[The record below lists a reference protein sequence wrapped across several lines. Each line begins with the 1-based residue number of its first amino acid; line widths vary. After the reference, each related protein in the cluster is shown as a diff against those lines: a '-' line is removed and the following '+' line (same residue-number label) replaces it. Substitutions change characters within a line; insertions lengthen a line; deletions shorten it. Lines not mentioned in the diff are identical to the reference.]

1 MKLLTLTIG
10 KKLGLSF
17 GIILLLMTISASIT
31 YSLIIDNE
39 NIQDKVVNL
48 RMKTVLLG
56 KDVINGINESLAS
69 LRGYMILGNDEN
81 KAKAMQSTRQLSW
94 KSIDNAINE
103 YDMLAK
109 NWTVPAN
116 VKRLQD
122 IKSELSAFKIAQ
134 QEIEDISHT
143 DANIESYHL
152 LLTYAAPRASQI
164 LSYITA
170 IIDEESKLKATS
182 ARKSLLKNL
191 ADTRG
196 SFAIGLAN
204 IRAYLLSGDD
214 VFKTNFE
221 AKWQVNENSV
231 NGINENQSF
240 LFTMSQQKSWDE
252 FISVRNEFKN
262 LPAQMFHLRSAE
274 DWNKAN
280 YWLGTK
286 AAPRASKILSLLSE
300 MKVSQDQL
308 LSNDITEAQS
318 LVQTLKSTL
327 IFLTLTSLILG
338 IVCSVMFSRDL
349 LMRLGSILTR
359 AKHIAD
365 GDMTGEPLTVKGK
378 DELSDLTSAIN
389 QMSLSLSDLVQKT
402 ADSMVEASKGTNKIL
417 VANQEMASGINE
429 QTAQMEQIAAA
440 VEELSNSSSEVA
452 NNCVNASDS
461 STKALELAK
470 SGDSIVQNTLAQM
483 VLIKDAFDDSST
495 ALTSLSQQ
503 SKEIEDILS
512 VIKGIA
518 DQTNLLA
525 LNAAIEAAR
534 AGEQGR
540 GFAVVADEVRQLAG
554 RTTEATSEVEGAIE
568 SMRRESESAV
578 SIMAE
583 GSVKVEQGV
592 AMTNNAASALGNII
606 TSVDNVVEQIQA
618 IAATAEE
625 QSMTTIEVAQ
635 NTESVSSVSQQVEN
649 SISNVV
655 DMSNS
660 VTQDTEIKV
669 KELLAMV

>member
-1 MKLLTLTIG
+1 
-10 KKLGLSF
+10 
-17 GIILLLMTISASIT
+17 MTISASIT

-69 LRGYMILGNDEN
+69 LRGYMILGSNPK
-81 KAKAMQSTRQLSW
+81 KAKAMQSTRQSAW
-94 KSIDNAINE
+94 KRIDNAINE

-122 IKSELSAFKIAQ
+122 IKSELAVFKIAQ

-143 DANIESYHL
+143 DSNIESYHL
-152 LLTYAAPRASQI
+152 LLTDAAPRASQM
-164 LSYITA
+164 LAYITA

-231 NGINENQSF
+231 NTITENQSF
-240 LFTMSQQKSWDE
+240 LFTMSQQKSWDA
-252 FISVRNEFKN
+252 FISIRNEFKN
-262 LPAQMFHLRSAE
+262 LPAQMFNLRSGE

-286 AAPRASKILSLLSE
+286 AAPRASRILSLLSE

-327 IFLTLTSLILG
+327 IFLTLSSLILG
-338 IVCSVMFSRDL
+338 VVCSVMFSRDL

-365 GDMTGEPLTVKGK
+365 GDMAGEPLTVKGK

-389 QMSLSLSDLVQKT
+389 QMSSSLSDLVQKT

-417 VANQEMASGINE
+417 VANQEMASGINV

-440 VEELSNSSSEVA
+440 VEELSNSSLEVA
-452 NNCVNASDS
+452 SNCVSASDS

-483 VLIKDAFDDSST
+483 VLIKGAFDDSST
-495 ALTSLSQQ
+495 AITSLSQQ

-568 SMRRESESAV
+568 SMRRETENAV
-578 SIMAE
+578 SMMVE
-583 GSVKVEQGV
+583 GSIKVEQGV
-592 AMTNNAASALGNII
+592 EMTNDAASALGNII

-635 NTESVSSVSQQVEN
+635 NTESVSSVSQQVES

-655 DMSNS
+655 DMSNM
-660 VTQDTEIKV
+660 VTQGTENKA

>member
-1 MKLLTLTIG
+1 MKILTLTIG

-69 LRGYMILGNDEN
+69 LRGYMILGNNPE
-81 KAKAMQSTRQLSW
+81 KAEAMQSTRQSAW
-94 KSIDNAINE
+94 KRIDNAIDE

-122 IKSELSAFKIAQ
+122 IKSELAVFKIAQ

-143 DANIESYHL
+143 DDNIESYHL
-152 LLTYAAPRASQI
+152 LLTDAAPRASQM
-164 LSYITA
+164 LAYITA

-221 AKWQVNENSV
+221 AKWQVNEKSV
-231 NGINENQSF
+231 NAITKNQSL
-240 LFTMSQQKSWDE
+240 LFTMSQQTSWDE
-252 FISVRNEFKN
+252 FISIRNEFKN
-262 LPAQMFHLRSAE
+262 LPAQMFNLRSGE

-300 MKVSQDQL
+300 MKVSQVQL
-308 LSNDITEAQS
+308 LSNDIAEAQG

-327 IFLTLTSLILG
+327 IYLTLTSLILG
-338 IVCSVMFSRDL
+338 VVCSVMFSRDL
-349 LMRLGSILTR
+349 LMRLGGILTR
-359 AKHIAD
+359 AKDIAD

-402 ADSMVEASKGTNKIL
+402 AGSMVEASKGTNKIL

-429 QTAQMEQIAAA
+429 QTAQMEQISAA
-440 VEELSNSSSEVA
+440 VEELSNSYFEVA

-495 ALTSLSQQ
+495 AITSLSQQ
-503 SKEIEDILS
+503 NKEIEDILS

-540 GFAVVADEVRQLAG
+540 GFAVVADEVRQLAS

-568 SMRRESESAV
+568 SMRRETENAV
-578 SIMAE
+578 NIMAE
-583 GSVKVEQGV
+583 GSVKVDQGV
-592 AMTNNAASALGNII
+592 EMTNEAASALGNII
-606 TSVDNVVEQIQA
+606 TSVDNVVEQVQA

-625 QSMTTIEVAQ
+625 QSMTTAEVAQ
-635 NTESVSSVSQQVEN
+635 NTESISSVSQQVEN

-655 DMSNS
+655 DMSNA
-660 VTQDTEIKV
+660 VTQDTEMKA

>member
-1 MKLLTLTIG
+1 
-10 KKLGLSF
+10 
-17 GIILLLMTISASIT
+17 MTISAGVT

-39 NIQDKVVNL
+39 NIQNKVINL

-56 KDVINGINESLAS
+56 KDVINGVNESLAG
-69 LRGYMILGNDEN
+69 LRGYMILGNNPN
-81 KAKAMQSTRQLSW
+81 KAKAMQDTRQSAW
-94 KSIDNAINE
+94 NNIENAIKE
-103 YDMLAK
+103 YDILAK

-116 VKRLQD
+116 VKRLQV
-122 IKSELSAFKIAQ
+122 IKSELAAFKTAQ

-152 LLTYAAPRASQI
+152 LLTEAAPRASI
-164 LSYITA
+164 MLANITA
-170 IIDEESKLKATS
+170 MIDEETQLKATN

-196 SFAIGLAN
+196 YFAIGLAN

-214 VFKTNFE
+214 VFKRNFE
-221 AKWQVNENSV
+221 AKWKVNEIS
-231 NGINENQSF
+231 INKINNIQPS
-240 LFTMSQQKSWDE
+240 LLTKSQQKLWNE

-262 LPAQMFHLRSAE
+262 LPAQMFNLRSRE

-300 MKVSQDQL
+300 MKESQDQL
-308 LSNDITEAQS
+308 LSNDIAEAKN
-318 LVQTLKSTL
+318 LVHTLKSTL
-327 IFLTLTSLILG
+327 IFITLTSLILG
-338 IVCSVMFSRDL
+338 VVCSIIFSRDL

-359 AKHIAD
+359 AEHIAD
-365 GDMTGEPLTVKGK
+365 GDMTGEPLTAMGK
-378 DELSDLTSAIN
+378 DELSDLTTAIN
-389 QMSLSLSDLVQKT
+389 QMSLSLSNLVQKT

-429 QTAQMEQIAAA
+429 QTAQIEQIAAA

-470 SGDSIVQNTLAQM
+470 SGDSVVQNTLSQM
-483 VLIKDAFDDSST
+483 VLIKDAFESSST
-495 ALTSLSQQ
+495 AITSLSQQ

-568 SMRRESESAV
+568 SMRRETESAV
-578 SIMAE
+578 TMMAE
-583 GSVKVEQGV
+583 GGVKVEQGV
-592 AMTNNAASALGNII
+592 EMTNDAASSLGNII

-625 QSMTTIEVAQ
+625 QSMTTAEVAQ

-655 DMSNS
+655 NMSNT
-660 VTQDTEIKV
+660 VTQNTGK
-669 KELLAMV
+669 KANELLAMV

>member
-1 MKLLTLTIG
+1 MNLLTLTIG

-69 LRGYMILGNDEN
+69 LRGYMILGSNPK
-81 KAKAMQSTRQLSW
+81 KAKAMQSTRQSAW
-94 KSIDNAINE
+94 KRIDNAINE

-122 IKSELSAFKIAQ
+122 IKSELAVFKIAQ

-143 DANIESYHL
+143 DSNIESYHL
-152 LLTYAAPRASQI
+152 LLTDAAPRASQM
-164 LSYITA
+164 LAYITA

-231 NGINENQSF
+231 NTITENQSF
-240 LFTMSQQKSWDE
+240 LFTMSQQKSWDA
-252 FISVRNEFKN
+252 FISIRNEFKN
-262 LPAQMFHLRSAE
+262 LPAQMFNLRSGE

-286 AAPRASKILSLLSE
+286 AAPRASRILSLLSE

-327 IFLTLTSLILG
+327 IFLTLSSLILG
-338 IVCSVMFSRDL
+338 VVCSVMFSRDL

-365 GDMTGEPLTVKGK
+365 GDMAGEPLTVKGK

-389 QMSLSLSDLVQKT
+389 QMSSSLSDLVQKT

-417 VANQEMASGINE
+417 VANQEMASGINV

-440 VEELSNSSSEVA
+440 VEELSNSSLEVA
-452 NNCVNASDS
+452 SNCVSASDS

-483 VLIKDAFDDSST
+483 VLIKGAFDDSST
-495 ALTSLSQQ
+495 AITSLSQQ

-568 SMRRESESAV
+568 SMRRETENAV
-578 SIMAE
+578 SMMVE
-583 GSVKVEQGV
+583 GSIKVEQGV
-592 AMTNNAASALGNII
+592 EMTNDAASALGNII

-635 NTESVSSVSQQVEN
+635 NTESVSSVSQQVES

-655 DMSNS
+655 DMSNM
-660 VTQDTEIKV
+660 VTQGTENKA

>member
-1 MKLLTLTIG
+1 LTLTIG

-17 GIILLLMTISASIT
+17 GMILLLMTISACIT

-39 NIQDKVVNL
+39 NIQDKVVSL

-69 LRGYMILGNDEN
+69 LRGYMILGNDPN
-81 KAKAMQSTRQLSW
+81 KAKAMQSTRQSSW
-94 KSIDNAINE
+94 SVIDSAIAE
-103 YDMLAK
+103 YDVLAK

-116 VKRLQD
+116 VKLLQD
-122 IKSELSAFKIAQ
+122 IKSELAAFRIAQ
-134 QEIEDISHT
+134 QEIEDISQT
-143 DANIESYHL
+143 DENIQSYHL
-152 LLTYAAPRASQI
+152 LLTDAAPRASQM
-164 LSYITA
+164 LAYITA
-170 IIDEESKLKATS
+170 IINEESELKAS
-182 ARKSLLKNL
+182 RERKSLLKNL

-221 AKWQVNENSV
+221 AKWQVNEDS
-231 NGINENQSF
+231 INAINKNQSF
-240 LFTMSQQKSWDE
+240 LFTMSQQKTWNE
-252 FISVRNEFKN
+252 FISVRDEFKN
-262 LPAQMFHLRSAE
+262 LPVQMFHLRSAE

-286 AAPRASKILSLLSE
+286 AAPRASRILSLLNK
-300 MKVSQDQL
+300 MKISQEQL
-308 LSNDITEAQS
+308 LSNDIAEAQN

-338 IVCSVMFSRDL
+338 ILCSVMFSRDL
-349 LMRLGSILTR
+349 LMRLAGILTR

-365 GDMTGEPLTVKGK
+365 GDMTGEPLIVKGK

-402 ADSMVEASKGTNKIL
+402 ANSMVEASQGTSKIL
-417 VANQEMASGINE
+417 VANQEMATGINE

-452 NNCVNASDS
+452 NNCVNASES

-470 SGDSIVQNTLAQM
+470 SGDNIVQNTLAQM
-483 VLIKDAFDDSST
+483 VSIKGAFDDSST
-495 ALTSLSQQ
+495 AITSLSQQ

-568 SMRRESESAV
+568 SMRRETENAV
-578 SIMAE
+578 SMMAE
-583 GSVKVEQGV
+583 GSIKVEQGV
-592 AMTNNAASALGNII
+592 EMTNDAASALGNII

-625 QSMTTIEVAQ
+625 QSMTTNEVAQ
-635 NTESVSSVSQQVEN
+635 NTESVSSVSQQVET

-655 DMSNS
+655 NMSNR
-660 VTQDTEIKV
+660 VTQGTETKA

>member
-1 MKLLTLTIG
+1 
-10 KKLGLSF
+10 
-17 GIILLLMTISASIT
+17 MTISANIT

-69 LRGYMILGNDEN
+69 LRGYMILGSNPK
-81 KAKAMQSTRQLSW
+81 KAKAMQSTRQSAW
-94 KSIDNAINE
+94 KRIDNAINE

-122 IKSELSAFKIAQ
+122 IKSELAVFKIAQ

-143 DANIESYHL
+143 DSNIESYHL
-152 LLTYAAPRASQI
+152 LLTDAAPRASQM
-164 LSYITA
+164 LAYITA

-231 NGINENQSF
+231 NTITENQSF
-240 LFTMSQQKSWDE
+240 LFTMSQQKSWDA
-252 FISVRNEFKN
+252 FISIRNEFKN
-262 LPAQMFHLRSAE
+262 LPAQMFNLRSGE

-286 AAPRASKILSLLSE
+286 AAPRASRILSLLSE

-327 IFLTLTSLILG
+327 IFLTLSSLILG
-338 IVCSVMFSRDL
+338 VVCSVMFSRDL

-365 GDMTGEPLTVKGK
+365 GDMAGEPLTVKGK

-389 QMSLSLSDLVQKT
+389 QMSSSLSDLVQKT

-417 VANQEMASGINE
+417 VANQEMASGINV

-440 VEELSNSSSEVA
+440 VEELSNSSLEVA
-452 NNCVNASDS
+452 SNCVSASDS

-483 VLIKDAFDDSST
+483 VLIKGAFDDSST
-495 ALTSLSQQ
+495 AITSLSQQ

-568 SMRRESESAV
+568 SMRRETENAV
-578 SIMAE
+578 SMMVE
-583 GSVKVEQGV
+583 GSIKVEQGV
-592 AMTNNAASALGNII
+592 EMTNDAASALGNII

-635 NTESVSSVSQQVEN
+635 NTESVSSVSQQVES

-655 DMSNS
+655 DMSNM
-660 VTQDTEIKV
+660 VTQGTENKA

>member
-1 MKLLTLTIG
+1 MTLTIG
-10 KKLGLSF
+10 KKIGLSF
-17 GIILLLMTISASIT
+17 GIILLLMTISAGVT

-39 NIQDKVVNL
+39 NIQNKVVNL

-56 KDVINGINESLAS
+56 KDVINGVNESLAG
-69 LRGYMILGNDEN
+69 LRGYMILGNNPN
-81 KAKAMQSTRQLSW
+81 KAKAMQDTRQSAW
-94 KSIDNAINE
+94 NNIENAIKE
-103 YDMLAK
+103 YDILAK

-116 VKRLQD
+116 VKRLQV
-122 IKSELSAFKIAQ
+122 IKSELAAFKTAQ

-152 LLTYAAPRASQI
+152 LLTEAAPRASI
-164 LSYITA
+164 MLANITA
-170 IIDEESKLKATS
+170 MIDEETQLKATN

-214 VFKTNFE
+214 VFKRNFE
-221 AKWQVNENSV
+221 AKWKVNEIS
-231 NGINENQSF
+231 INKINDNQPS
-240 LFTMSQQKSWDE
+240 LLTKSQQKLWNE

-262 LPAQMFHLRSAE
+262 LPAQMFNLRSRD

-300 MKVSQDQL
+300 MKESQDQL
-308 LSNDITEAQS
+308 LSNDIAEAKN
-318 LVQTLKSTL
+318 LVHTLKSTL
-327 IFLTLTSLILG
+327 IFITLTSLILG
-338 IVCSVMFSRDL
+338 VVCSVIFSRDL

-359 AKHIAD
+359 AEHIAD
-365 GDMTGEPLTVKGK
+365 GDMTGEPLTAMGK
-378 DELSDLTSAIN
+378 DELSDLTTAIN
-389 QMSLSLSDLVQKT
+389 QMSLSLSNLVQKT

-429 QTAQMEQIAAA
+429 QTAQIEQIAAA

-470 SGDSIVQNTLAQM
+470 SGDSVVQNTLSQM
-483 VLIKDAFDDSST
+483 VLIKDAFESSST
-495 ALTSLSQQ
+495 AITSLSQQ

-554 RTTEATSEVEGAIE
+554 RTTEATSKVEGAIE
-568 SMRRESESAV
+568 SMRRETESAV
-578 SIMAE
+578 TMMAE
-583 GSVKVEQGV
+583 GGVKVEQGV
-592 AMTNNAASALGNII
+592 EMTNDAASSLGNII

-625 QSMTTIEVAQ
+625 QSMTTAEVAQ

-655 DMSNS
+655 NMSNT
-660 VTQDTEIKV
+660 VTQNTGK
-669 KELLAMV
+669 KANELLAMV

>member
-1 MKLLTLTIG
+1 LTLTIG

-17 GIILLLMTISASIT
+17 GIILLLMTLSASIT

-39 NIQDKVVNL
+39 KIQDKVVNL

-69 LRGYMILGNDEN
+69 LRGYMILGNDPK
-81 KAKAMQSTRQLSW
+81 KAKAMKSSRQSAWNR
-94 KSIDNAINE
+94 IDSAIAE
-103 YDMLAK
+103 YDLIAK
-109 NWTVPAN
+109 SWTVPAN
-116 VKRLQD
+116 VKLLQD
-122 IKSELSAFKIAQ
+122 IKTELAAFKIAQ
-134 QEIEDISHT
+134 QEIEDISQT

-152 LLTYAAPRASQI
+152 LLTDAAPRASQM
-164 LSYITA
+164 LVYITA
-170 IIDEESKLKATS
+170 IIDEESKLEATR

-221 AKWQVNENSV
+221 AKWQVNDNSV
-231 NGINENQSF
+231 NAINANQHS
-240 LFTMSQQKSWDE
+240 LFTMSQQKLWKE

-262 LPAQMFHLRSAE
+262 LPVQMFHLRSGE

-286 AAPRASKILSLLSE
+286 AAPKASKILSLLSK
-300 MKVSQDQL
+300 MKVSQEQL
-308 LSNDITEAQS
+308 LSNDITNAQN
-318 LVQTLKSTL
+318 LVQTLKSTM

-338 IVCSVMFSRDL
+338 VLCSVMFSRDL
-349 LMRLGSILTR
+349 LMRLGGILTR

-365 GDMTGEPLTVKGK
+365 GDMTGKPLTVKGK

-389 QMSLSLSDLVQKT
+389 QMSFSLSNLVQKT
-402 ADSMVEASKGTNKIL
+402 ANSMVEASQGTSKIL

-470 SGDSIVQNTLAQM
+470 SGDNIVQNTLAQM
-483 VLIKDAFDDSST
+483 VLIKDAFDNSST
-495 ALTSLSQQ
+495 AITSLSQQ

-568 SMRRESESAV
+568 SMRRETDNAV
-578 SIMAE
+578 SMMAE

-592 AMTNNAASALGNII
+592 EMTNDSASALANII

-635 NTESVSSVSQQVEN
+635 NTESVSSVSQQVET

-655 DMSNS
+655 NMSNM
-660 VTQDTEIKV
+660 VTQGTETKA

>member
-1 MKLLTLTIG
+1 MNLLTLTIG

-69 LRGYMILGNDEN
+69 LRGYMILGSNPK
-81 KAKAMQSTRQLSW
+81 KAKAMQSTRQSAW
-94 KSIDNAINE
+94 KRIDNAINE

-109 NWTVPAN
+109 NWTVPTN

-122 IKSELSAFKIAQ
+122 IKSELAVFKIAQ

-143 DANIESYHL
+143 DSNIESYHL
-152 LLTYAAPRASQI
+152 LLTDAAPRASQM
-164 LSYITA
+164 LAYITA

-231 NGINENQSF
+231 NTITENQSF
-240 LFTMSQQKSWDE
+240 LFTMSQQKSWDA
-252 FISVRNEFKN
+252 FISIRNEFKN
-262 LPAQMFHLRSAE
+262 LPAQMFNLRSGE

-286 AAPRASKILSLLSE
+286 AAPRASRILSLLSE

-327 IFLTLTSLILG
+327 IFLTLSSLILG
-338 IVCSVMFSRDL
+338 VVCSVMFSRDL

-365 GDMTGEPLTVKGK
+365 GDMAGEPLTVKGK

-389 QMSLSLSDLVQKT
+389 QMSSSLSDLVQKT

-417 VANQEMASGINE
+417 VANQEMASGINV

-440 VEELSNSSSEVA
+440 VEELSNSSLEVA
-452 NNCVNASDS
+452 SNCVSASDS

-483 VLIKDAFDDSST
+483 VLIKGAFDDSST
-495 ALTSLSQQ
+495 AITSLSQQ

-568 SMRRESESAV
+568 SMRRETENAV
-578 SIMAE
+578 SMMVE
-583 GSVKVEQGV
+583 GSIKVEQGV
-592 AMTNNAASALGNII
+592 EMTNDAASALGNII

-635 NTESVSSVSQQVEN
+635 NTESVSSVSQQVES

-655 DMSNS
+655 DMSNM
-660 VTQDTEIKV
+660 VTQGTENKA

>member
-1 MKLLTLTIG
+1 MTLTIG
-10 KKLGLSF
+10 KKLGFSF
-17 GIILLLMTISASIT
+17 GIILLLMTISAVVT

-39 NIQDKVVNL
+39 KIQNKVVNL

-56 KDVINGINESLAS
+56 KDVINGINESLAG
-69 LRGYMILGNDEN
+69 LRGYMILGNNPN
-81 KAKAMQSTRQLSW
+81 KAKAMQSTRLLAW
-94 KSIDNAINE
+94 DNIENAIKE
-103 YDMLAK
+103 YDILAK

-122 IKSELSAFKIAQ
+122 IKSELDAFKAAQ

-152 LLTYAAPRASQI
+152 LLTDAAPRASI
-164 LSYITA
+164 MLANITA

-182 ARKSLLKNL
+182 TRKSLLINL

-214 VFKTNFE
+214 IFKTNFE
-221 AKWQVNENSV
+221 AKWKMNENSV
-231 NGINENQSF
+231 NNINESQAS
-240 LFTMSQQKSWDE
+240 LFTTNQQKTWNE
-252 FISVRNEFKN
+252 FIAIRNEFKN
-262 LPAQMFHLRSAE
+262 IPEQMFNLRSGD

-286 AAPRASKILSLLSE
+286 AAPKASKILSLLSE
-300 MKVSQDQL
+300 MKISQDKL
-308 LSNDITEAQS
+308 LSNDIAEAKS

-327 IFLTLTSLILG
+327 IVFTLVSLILG
-338 IVCSVMFSRDL
+338 VVCSVIFSRDL
-349 LMRLGSILTR
+349 LMRLGCILTR
-359 AKHIAD
+359 AAHIAD

-389 QMSLSLSDLVQKT
+389 QMSLSLSSLVQKT

-429 QTAQMEQIAAA
+429 QTAQIEQIAAA

-461 STKALELAK
+461 SIKTLELAK
-470 SGDSIVQNTLAQM
+470 SGDIVVQNTLSQM

-495 ALTSLSQQ
+495 AITSLSQQ

-568 SMRRESESAV
+568 SMRRETENAV
-578 SIMAE
+578 TMMTE
-583 GSVKVEQGV
+583 GGTKVEQGV
-592 AMTNNAASALGNII
+592 EMTNEAASSLGNII

-625 QSMTTIEVAQ
+625 QSMTTAEVAQ

-655 DMSNS
+655 EMSNT
-660 VTQDTEIKV
+660 VMQDTETKA